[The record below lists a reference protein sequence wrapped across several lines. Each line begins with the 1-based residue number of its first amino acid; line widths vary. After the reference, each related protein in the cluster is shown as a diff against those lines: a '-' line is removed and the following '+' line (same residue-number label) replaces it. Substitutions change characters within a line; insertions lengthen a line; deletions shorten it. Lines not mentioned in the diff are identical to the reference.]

1 MIKVLDFW
9 ADWCPPCKIMEPVIS
24 ELEKELTD
32 KVSFQKIDV
41 DENPEIAQKYGIM
54 SIPTYVILKDDAEI
68 DRLIGATSKENFLDF
83 LNRHLVAP

>member
-1 MIKVLDFW
+1 MIKILDFW

-24 ELEKELTD
+24 ELEKVLTD

-54 SIPTYVILKDDAEI
+54 SIPTYVILKDDAEVERI
-68 DRLIGATSKENFLDF
+68 IGATSAENFLDF
-83 LNRHLVAP
+83 LNKHLVAP

>member
-9 ADWCPPCKIMEPVIS
+9 ADWCPPCKIMEPVIL

-54 SIPTYVILKDDAEI
+54 SIPTYVILKEEAEV
-68 DRLIGATSKENFLDF
+68 DRIIGATSKENFLDF
-83 LNRHLVAP
+83 LKKHLVS